1 MNLKNGESVLSMK
14 ELFDDVPAL
23 IAVVKGKEHIFEYA
37 NKLYK
42 KSIKQ
47 SAEIIGLPL
56 RTALPEL
63 EGQGIYEIL
72 DAVYTTGK
80 PFEINEMCLRID
92 VMGDGEIK
100 DMFFNLIYK
109 PLRDDQNNV
118 TGIFAHAVDISGLV
132 KTRIAAEKRKEQ
144 LEDMI
149 LNAPVAT
156 ALYVGKDM
164 VVKLANE
171 KMISL
176 WGKDRSVINKKLK
189 DALPELKG
197 QPFIKLLEDVFTTGV
212 TYHANEQKA
221 ILEVD
226 GNLVLFWFNFTYQ
239 PLLDKYG
246 NVYGILNMALDVSYQ
261 VEAKNKLAK
270 AEEKL
275 RNAIEVAK
283 LGTWEYDLVTGK
295 IEMNKQLMEWRG
307 ITKTENYTIKDAL
320 ATTIESEDL
329 WQKLQAAMQIDS
341 NGIVNNQYNIINPL
355 TNEIKHFHSI
365 GKTYF
370 SNENKPEF
378 MAGIT
383 YDKTAQHLSEI
394 EMEKKIEIKTAELED
409 ANNDLLHLNANL
421 EQFVYVASHDLQEP
435 LRKINIFSDMLL
447 KSSAALNED
456 DKMYI
461 SKIEKAA
468 KRMSLLI
475 NDLLEFSRIRSS
487 ETMFKPTDLNKI
499 IADIQIDYELL
510 INQKNANII
519 LSSLPVIEAI
529 PLQMNQLF
537 YNLIG
542 NALKFSKEDT
552 AVEIKINCEMVDKNE
567 KGFLKLNKNYSYC
580 KISVEDNG
588 IGFDQKYASLIFEIF
603 QRLHGKQEYAGT
615 GIGLSLAKK
624 IVDNHGG
631 NISAVSVEN
640 EGSIFSVILPVIR
653 NDQ

>member
-1 MNLKNGESVLSMK
+1 MNFKSGESVLSMK

-23 IAVVKGKEHIFEYA
+23 IAVVKGKEYVFEYA
-37 NKLYK
+37 NNLYK
-42 KSIKQ
+42 QSIKR
-47 SAEIIGLPL
+47 SVEIIGLPL
-56 RTALPEL
+56 RTVLPEL

-80 PFEINEMCLRID
+80 PFEINEMCIQID

-118 TGIFAHAVDISGLV
+118 IGIFAHAVDISELV
-132 KTRIAAEKRKEQ
+132 NTRIAAEKSKEQ

-164 VVKLANE
+164 VVELANE

-176 WGKDRSVINKKLK
+176 WGKDRSVINKRLK

-221 ILEVD
+221 ILEID
-226 GNLVLFWFNFTYQ
+226 GNLVPFWFNFTYQ

-270 AEEKL
+270 TEEKL

-307 ITKTENYTIKDAL
+307 ITKTDNYTINDAL
-320 ATTIESEDL
+320 ATTIESEEL
-329 WQKLQAAMQIDS
+329 WQKLKAAMQIDS

-370 SNENKPEF
+370 TNENKPEF

-468 KRMSLLI
+468 KRMSMLI
-475 NDLLEFSRIRSS
+475 NDLLDFSRIRSN

-519 LSSLPVIEAI
+519 LCSLPVIEAI

-542 NALKFSKEDT
+542 NALKFSKEDIS
-552 AVEIKINCEMVDKNE
+552 VEIKINCEMVDENE
-567 KGFLKLNKNYSYC
+567 KEFLKLNKNYSYC
-580 KISVEDNG
+580 KISVADNG
-588 IGFDQKYASLIFEIF
+588 IGFDQKYASNIFEIF
-603 QRLHGKQEYAGT
+603 KRLHGKQEYAGT

-631 NISAVSVEN
+631 NISAVSLEN
-640 EGSIFSVILPVIR
+640 EGSIFYVILPVIR
-653 NDQ
+653 NDP